1 MGTPKITSASLF
13 TRHPNN
19 PLLTPEEWPYPI
31 NAVMNAAAATVDG
44 HTLLLCR
51 VEDHRGF
58 SHLCCARSEDGAT
71 DWTIDAQPSLA
82 SDDERPEEEWGL
94 EDPRVTHVRLCS
106 DYPPKNGCE
115 STATRGGARRA
126 Q

>member
-1 MGTPKITSASLF
+1 MGTPKTTSTSLF

-19 PLLTPEEWPYPI
+19 PLLTPEEWPYPV
-31 NAVMNAAAATVDG
+31 NAVMNAAATTVDG
-44 HTLLLCR
+44 QTVLLCR
-51 VEDHRGF
+51 VEDHRGL
-58 SHLCCARSEDGAT
+58 SHLCCARSEDGVT
-71 DWTIDAQPSLA
+71 NWVVDPQPSLA